1 MKVKKPELAV
11 EGKKFLITGGTKG
24 IGRGLVLAAAA
35 AGGDVI
41 TCYRNEDESV
51 ASLVRSLKET
61 DGDHHVIRAD
71 IGATSGVTELISE
84 VRTRFGTLDVIV
96 NNAGVISHIPYAKLP
111 IEEWHRV
118 IDTNVTAAFQIIQEA
133 LPILNPGASV
143 INIGSKSSEVGI
155 PLRAHYTAAKA
166 AIVGLTKSLAKELGP
181 QGFRF
186 NVLAPGVI
194 VTEAMLALPPDQ
206 LEAMQT
212 RYRAKTALAR
222 LGEVDEIAGG
232 MLFLA
237 SDLSRYVTGEVLHV
251 DGGIT

>member
-1 MKVKKPELAV
+1 MVQKPELAV

-24 IGRGLVLAAAA
+24 IGRGLVLHAAA

-41 TCYRNEDESV
+41 TCYRSEDESV
-51 ASLVRSLKET
+51 ASLVRELKEIG
-61 DGDHHVIRAD
+61 GDHHVLRAD
-71 IGATSGVTELISE
+71 IGTPEGVTELITE
-84 VRTRFGTLDVIV
+84 CRNRFGNLDVIV
-96 NNAGVISHIPYAKLP
+96 NNAGVISHIPYAKLSLA
-111 IEEWHRV
+111 EWHRV
-118 IDTNVTAAFQIIQEA
+118 IDTNLTAVFQIIQEA
-133 LPILNPGASV
+133 LPILNPGASI

-166 AIVGLTKSLAKELGP
+166 AIVGLTKSLAKELSP

-206 LEAMQT
+206 LEAMRT
-212 RYRAKTALAR
+212 RYTAKTALAR

-237 SDLSRYVTGEVLHV
+237 SDLSRYVTGEILHV

>member
-1 MKVKKPELAV
+1 MVQKPELGV

-24 IGRGLVLAAAA
+24 IGRGLVLNAAA

-51 ASLVRSLKET
+51 ASLVRELKEIG
-61 DGDHHVIRAD
+61 GDHHVIRAD
-71 IGATSGVTELISE
+71 IGTPAGVTELISE
-84 VRTRFGTLDVIV
+84 VRTRFGSLDVIV

-111 IEEWHRV
+111 LEEWHRV
-118 IDTNVTAAFQIIQEA
+118 IDTNVTAVFQIIQEA
-133 LPILNPGASV
+133 LPLLNPGASI

-166 AIVGLTKSLAKELGP
+166 AIVGLTKSLAKELSP

-194 VTEAMLALPPDQ
+194 VTEAMLALPPEQ
-206 LEAMQT
+206 LEAMKT
-212 RYRAKTALAR
+212 RYTAKTALAR

>member
-1 MKVKKPELAV
+1 MVQTPQLAV

-24 IGRGLVLAAAA
+24 IGRGLVLGAAA
-35 AGGDVI
+35 AGADVI
-41 TCYRNEDESV
+41 TCYRSEDESV
-51 ASLVRSLKET
+51 ASLVRELKET
-61 DGDHHVIRAD
+61 PGDHHVVRAD
-71 IGATSGVTELISE
+71 VGDPEGVRSLMEE
-84 VRTRFGTLDVIV
+84 VRTRFGRLDVIV
-96 NNAGVISHIPYAKLP
+96 NNAGVISHIPYAKLALD
-111 IEEWHRV
+111 EWQR
-118 IDTNVTAAFQIIQEA
+118 ILDTNLTAAFLIIQEA
-133 LPILNPGASV
+133 LPILGPGASI
-143 INIGSKSSEVGI
+143 INIGSKSCEVGI

-166 AIVGLTKSLAKELGP
+166 AMVGLTKSLAKELGP
-181 QGFRF
+181 QGIRV

-206 LEAMQT
+206 LEAMRA
-212 RYRAKTALAR
+212 RYTAKTALAR

>member
-1 MKVKKPELAV
+1 MVAKPALAV

-24 IGRGLVLAAAA
+24 IGRGLVLGAAA

-41 TCYRNEDESV
+41 TCYRSEDESV
-51 ASLVRSLKET
+51 ASLVRELKET
-61 DGDHHVIRAD
+61 SGDHHVIRAD
-71 IGATSGVTELISE
+71 IGTTEGVTALVDE
-84 VRTRFGTLDVIV
+84 VRTRFGALDVVV

-111 IEEWHRV
+111 LDEWHRV
-118 IDTNVTAAFQIIQEA
+118 IDTNVTAVFQIIQET
-133 LPILNPGASV
+133 LPLLNPGASV

-166 AIVGLTKSLAKELGP
+166 AIVGLTRSLAKELGP

-206 LEAMQT
+206 LEAMRA
-212 RYRAKTALAR
+212 RYTAKTALAR

>member
-1 MKVKKPELAV
+1 MAQTELAV
-11 EGKKFLITGGTKG
+11 GGKKFLITGGTKG
-24 IGRGLVLAAAA
+24 IGRGLVLSAAA

-51 ASLVRSLKET
+51 ASLVRELKET
-61 DGDHHVIRAD
+61 SGDHHVVQAD
-71 IGATSGVTELISE
+71 IGTPEGVTSLIDE
-84 VRTRFGTLDVIV
+84 VRTRYGSLDVIV
-96 NNAGVISHIPYAKLP
+96 NNAGVISHIPYGKLSL
-111 IEEWHRV
+111 EEWHRV
-118 IDTNVTAAFQIIQEA
+118 IDTNVTAVFHIIQEA
-133 LPILNPGASV
+133 LPLLSPGASV

-155 PLRAHYTAAKA
+155 PLRSHYTAAKA

-206 LEAMQT
+206 LEAMKA
-212 RYRAKTALAR
+212 RYTAKTALAR

>member
-1 MKVKKPELAV
+1 MVQTTQLAV
-11 EGKKFLITGGTKG
+11 AGKKFLITGGTKG
-24 IGRGLVLAAAA
+24 IGRGLVLGAAA

-41 TCYRNEDESV
+41 TCYRSEDESV
-51 ASLVRSLKET
+51 ASLVRELKET
-61 DGDHHVIRAD
+61 PGDHHVIRAD
-71 IGATSGVTELISE
+71 VGTPEGVRDLIE
-84 VRTRFGTLDVIV
+84 ECKTRFGQLDVIV

-111 IEEWHRV
+111 LEEWHRV
-118 IDTNVTAAFQIIQEA
+118 MDTNLTATFLIIQGA
-133 LPILNPGASV
+133 LPILGPGASI

-166 AIVGLTKSLAKELGP
+166 ATAGLTKSLAKELGG
-181 QGFRF
+181 QGIRV

-194 VTEAMLALPPDQ
+194 VTEAMLALPADQ
-206 LEAMQT
+206 LAAMQA
-212 RYRAKTALAR
+212 RYTAKTALAR
-222 LGEVDEIAGG
+222 LGEVDEIAGA

>member
-1 MKVKKPELAV
+1 MVAKPALAV

-24 IGRGLVLAAAA
+24 IGRGLVLGAAA

-41 TCYRNEDESV
+41 TCYRSEDESV
-51 ASLVRSLKET
+51 ASLVRELKET
-61 DGDHHVIRAD
+61 GGDHHVIRAD
-71 IGATSGVTELISE
+71 IGTPEGVTSLINE
-84 VRTRFGTLDVIV
+84 ARTRYGTLDVVV
-96 NNAGVISHIPYAKLP
+96 NNAGVISHIPYGKLP
-111 IEEWHRV
+111 LEEWHRV
-118 IDTNVTAAFQIIQEA
+118 IDTNVTAVFQIIQEA
-133 LPILNPGASV
+133 LPLLSPGASV

-206 LEAMQT
+206 LEAMRA
-212 RYRAKTALAR
+212 RYTAKTALAR

>member
-1 MKVKKPELAV
+1 MVQKPELGV

-41 TCYRNEDESV
+41 TCYRSEDESV
-51 ASLVRSLKET
+51 ASLVRELKET
-61 DGDHHVIRAD
+61 GGDHHVVRAD
-71 IGATSGVTELISE
+71 IGTPEGVRALIAE
-84 VRTRFGTLDVIV
+84 VRTRFGTLDVVV
-96 NNAGVISHIPYAKLP
+96 NNAGVISHIPYEKLP
-111 IEEWHRV
+111 LEEWHRV
-118 IDTNVTAAFQIIQEA
+118 IDTNLTAVFQIIQES
-133 LPILNPGASV
+133 LPLLSPGASV
-143 INIGSKSSEVGI
+143 INIGSKSCEVGI

-181 QGFRF
+181 QGLRF

-194 VTEAMLALPPDQ
+194 VTEALLALPAEQ
-206 LEAMQT
+206 QEALRA
-212 RYRAKTALAR
+212 RYTAKTALAR

>member
-1 MKVKKPELAV
+1 MVQKPELGV
-11 EGKKFLITGGTKG
+11 EGRKFLITGGTKG
-24 IGRGLVLAAAA
+24 IGRGLVLGAAA
-35 AGGDVI
+35 AGGHVI

-51 ASLVRSLKET
+51 ASLVRELKET
-61 DGDHHVIRAD
+61 PGDHHVIRAD
-71 IGATSGVTELISE
+71 IGTPDGVTSLIDE
-84 VRTRFGTLDVIV
+84 VRVRYGNLDVIV

-111 IEEWHRV
+111 LAEWHRV
-118 IDTNVTAAFQIIQEA
+118 IDTNVSAVFQIIQEA
-133 LPILNPGASV
+133 LPLLNPGASV

-166 AIVGLTKSLAKELGP
+166 AIVGLTKSLAKELGS

-206 LEAMQT
+206 LEAMRT
-212 RYRAKTALAR
+212 RYTAKTALAR

>member
-1 MKVKKPELAV
+1 MVQKPELSV

-24 IGRGLVLAAAA
+24 IGRGLVLGAAA

-41 TCYRNEDESV
+41 TCYRTEDESV
-51 ASLVRSLKET
+51 ASLVRELKET
-61 DGDHHVIRAD
+61 TGEHHVVQAD
-71 IGATSGVTELISE
+71 IGTPEGVTTLIDE
-84 VRTRFGTLDVIV
+84 VRVRFGSLDVVV

-111 IEEWHRV
+111 AQEWHRV
-118 IDTNVTAAFQIIQEA
+118 IDTNVTAVYQIIQES
-133 LPILNPGASV
+133 LPLLGPGASV

-181 QGFRF
+181 QGLRF

-194 VTEAMLALPPDQ
+194 VTEAMLALPPEQ
-206 LEAMQT
+206 QEVMQT
-212 RYRAKTALAR
+212 RYKAKTALNR
-222 LGEVDEIAGG
+222 LGEGDEIAGA

>member
-1 MKVKKPELAV
+1 MVQKPELGV

-24 IGRGLVLAAAA
+24 IGRGLVLGAAA
-35 AGGDVI
+35 AGGHVI
-41 TCYRNEDESV
+41 TCYRSEDESV
-51 ASLVRSLKET
+51 ASLVRELKET
-61 DGDHHVIRAD
+61 PGDHHVIRAD
-71 IGATSGVTELISE
+71 IGTQDGVTSLIDE
-84 VRTRFGTLDVIV
+84 VRVRFGNLDVVV

-111 IEEWHRV
+111 VDEWHRV
-118 IDTNVTAAFQIIQEA
+118 IDTNVTAVFQIIQES
-133 LPILNPGASV
+133 LPLLNPGASV

-206 LEAMQT
+206 LEAMRA
-212 RYRAKTALAR
+212 RYTAKTALAR

>member
-1 MKVKKPELAV
+1 MVQKPELAV

-24 IGRGLVLAAAA
+24 IGRGLVLNAAA

-41 TCYRNEDESV
+41 TCYRSEDESV
-51 ASLVRSLKET
+51 ASLVRELKET
-61 DGDHHVIRAD
+61 GGDHHVVQAD
-71 IGATSGVTELISE
+71 VGTPEGVTSLMGE
-84 VRTRFGTLDVIV
+84 VRDRFGSLDVVV

-111 IEEWHRV
+111 LAEWHRV
-118 IDTNVTAAFQIIQEA
+118 VDANLTAVFQIIQEA
-133 LPILNPGASV
+133 LPLLSPGASV

-155 PLRAHYTAAKA
+155 PLRAHYTATKG

-206 LEAMQT
+206 LEAMRT
-212 RYRAKTALAR
+212 RYTAKTALAR

>member
-1 MKVKKPELAV
+1 MVKKPELAV

-24 IGRGLVLAAAA
+24 IGRGLVLATAA

-41 TCYRNEDESV
+41 TCYRSEDESV
-51 ASLVRSLKET
+51 ASLVRELKEIG
-61 DGDHHVIRAD
+61 GDHHVIRAD
-71 IGATSGVTELISE
+71 IGDPAEVTRLMDE
-84 VRTRFGTLDVIV
+84 VRTRFGQLEVLV
-96 NNAGVISHIPYAKLP
+96 NNAGVISHVPYAKLP
-111 IEEWHRV
+111 LAEWHRI

-133 LPILNPGASV
+133 LPLLSPGASV

-206 LEAMQT
+206 LEAMRT
-212 RYRAKTALAR
+212 RYTAKTALAR

>member
-41 TCYRNEDESV
+41 TCYRNEDESA
-51 ASLVRSLKET
+51 ASLVRALKET

-71 IGATSGVTELISE
+71 IGTPSGVTELIGE

-212 RYRAKTALAR
+212 RYKAKTALAR
-222 LGEVDEIAGG
+222 LGEVDEIA
-232 MLFLA
+232 
-237 SDLSRYVTGEVLHV
+237 
-251 DGGIT
+251 